1 MYRTC
6 MHMIIGFR
14 RCIPFHHWQIT
25 INSEKNC
32 SGIRAVLI
40 TEKLDSDNR
49 YLKAK
54 IISVGD
60 KVQVLKDGD
69 TIYYDKHRETG
80 VDYNDKIYTVIR
92 DVDVVLVD

>member
-1 MYRTC
+1 MKA
-6 MHMIIGFR
+6 IGNY
-14 RCIPFHHWQIT
+14 ILI
-25 INSEKNC
+25 EKVE
-32 SGIRAVLI
+32 STTKKVGGLII

-60 KVQVLKDGD
+60 KVQILKDGD

>member
-1 MYRTC
+1 MKA
-6 MHMIIGFR
+6 IGNY
-14 RCIPFHHWQIT
+14 ILI
-25 INSEKNC
+25 EKIE
-32 SGIRAVLI
+32 STTKKVGGLII
-40 TEKLDSDNR
+40 TERLDSDNR
-49 YLKAK
+49 YIKAK

-60 KVQVLKDGD
+60 KVQVLKNGD

>member
-1 MYRTC
+1 MKA
-6 MHMIIGFR
+6 IGNY
-14 RCIPFHHWQIT
+14 ILI
-25 INSEKNC
+25 EKIE
-32 SGIRAVLI
+32 STTKKVGGLII

-60 KVQVLKDGD
+60 KVQILKDGD

>member
-1 MYRTC
+1 MKA
-6 MHMIIGFR
+6 IGNY
-14 RCIPFHHWQIT
+14 ILI
-25 INSEKNC
+25 EKVE
-32 SGIRAVLI
+32 STTKKVGGLII

-54 IISVGD
+54 IVSVGD
-60 KVQVLKDGD
+60 KVQILKDGD

>member
-1 MYRTC
+1 MKA
-6 MHMIIGFR
+6 IGNY
-14 RCIPFHHWQIT
+14 ILI
-25 INSEKNC
+25 EKVE
-32 SGIRAVLI
+32 STTKKVGGLII

-54 IISVGD
+54 IISFVD
-60 KVQVLKDGD
+60 KVQILKYGD

>member
-1 MYRTC
+1 MKA
-6 MHMIIGFR
+6 IGNY
-14 RCIPFHHWQIT
+14 ILI
-25 INSEKNC
+25 EKVE
-32 SGIRAVLI
+32 STTKKVGGLII

-54 IISVGD
+54 IISIGD

-69 TIYYDKHRETG
+69 TIKKKKNRETG

-92 DVDVVLVD
+92 DIDVVLVD

>member
-1 MYRTC
+1 MKA
-6 MHMIIGFR
+6 IGNY
-14 RCIPFHHWQIT
+14 ILI
-25 INSEKNC
+25 EKVE
-32 SGIRAVLI
+32 STTKKVGGLII

-54 IISVGD
+54 IISIGD

-69 TIYYDKHRETG
+69 TIYYDKNRETG

-92 DVDVVLVD
+92 DTDVVLVD